1 MILHYSLAILNTN
14 DNALSLLFFA
24 NAPMSGFNNRLCKLS
39 LISVVTIHII
49 YSFSHLLCTS
59 FSYNGQL
66 FSKMCK
72 VMESWQICYIFMPS
86 KCGLVVWNFVIKS
99 PFIFCAYN
107 LSPLH
112 RKSDK
117 HNESNAGCPFAS
129 NTHLKIDGAK
139 TTPLNNIFHVVYMI

>member
-1 MILHYSLAILNTN
+1 MKMHFCFSLLMILHYSLAILNTN

-86 KCGLVVWNFVIKS
+86 KWGLVVWNFVIKS
-99 PFIFCAYN
+99 PFIFYYLCGVT
-107 LSPLH
+107 
-112 RKSDK
+112 RKS
-117 HNESNAGCPFAS
+117 SSFLYF
-129 NTHLKIDGAK
+129 TI
-139 TTPLNNIFHVVYMI
+139 V